1 MTTNRIVRP
10 TGHDDSVFIVNVS
23 GGKDST
29 ATIIAMREAE
39 VPCLYVFADTGWEM
53 PQTYEYLAY
62 LERKLSITI
71 DRVGLRGGMIR
82 MIKGERSFP
91 NPRVSWCT
99 DKLKIRPLRR
109 YFENVAKETDCD
121 TVSVVG
127 IRGEESARRAEMPEF
142 QFDDRWGGYVWR
154 PIMGWLI
161 ADVLAA
167 HHRHGVDVNPLY
179 RLGFDRVG
187 CAPCKNSTKSQIELF
202 ATLAPERI
210 ALLRGDVLLQ
220 PPRRHR
226 EAAVTG
232 LADGAD
238 PAVALARGAPHAR
251 ADRDARCDDDARRV
265 LRLGRA
271 AVLVGE
277 NGDAPARLAVGD
289 EPEVALRAFCDG

>member
-1 MTTNRIVRP
+1 MSADRIVRP
-10 TGHDDSVFIVNVS
+10 AGHDESVFIVNVS

-29 ATIIAMREAE
+29 ATILAMREAE
-39 VPCLYVFADTGWEM
+39 IPCRYVFADTGWEM

-62 LERKLSITI
+62 LERRLSITI
-71 DRVGLRGGMIR
+71 DRVGKRGGMIG

-167 HHRHGVDVNPLY
+167 HHRHGVDVHPLY

-210 ALLRGDVLLQ
+210 ALLREL
-220 PPRRHR
+220 
-226 EAAVTG
+226 EAYVAESRGPDSSAPTTMFSDMG
-232 LADGAD
+232 KPMPIDT
-238 PAVALARGAPHAR
+238 AVAWSRTSHGGVQLKL
-251 ADRDARCDDDARRV
+251 
-265 LRLGRA
+265 LRQEPDSGCFRWGLC
-271 AVLVGE
+271 
-277 NGDAPARLAVGD
+277 DAPSKDNPD
-289 EPEVALRAFCDG
+289 E